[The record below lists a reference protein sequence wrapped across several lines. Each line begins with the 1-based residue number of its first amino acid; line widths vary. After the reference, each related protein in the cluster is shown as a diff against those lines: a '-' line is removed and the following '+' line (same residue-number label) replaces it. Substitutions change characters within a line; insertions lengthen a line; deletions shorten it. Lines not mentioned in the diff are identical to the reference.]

1 MRRDLG
7 RRCLPAAVLSAVIAL
22 AAALSAAE
30 KPVWSDDFSDAGQSK
45 ILENVTRI
53 RACPRVPV
61 MPDARVDKAGIGL
74 FPSILKLPNG
84 NLLVA
89 WHEPKH
95 GVDPEH
101 GRDMVAWSV
110 NRGRTWSDPVLAIDV
125 PGVDDRDPVIR
136 IGPDDR
142 VWLGAAGG
150 HAVYS
155 DDNGRSWSA
164 PIKAGGY
171 PVAVLAGGEFL
182 WTCWGRYP
190 ESFPLRK
197 RKFAYVRGT
206 RLFAGI
212 ADGKIEWD
220 RTKLHFELG
229 DGDEWYVTPTAVP
242 GRLVAMLRQQETG
255 DYYYTSV
262 SEDGGQTFRECW
274 QSRVWH
280 SPTQS
285 RPMLTTMA
293 DGTLVCSYG
302 ERRNNRVMLI
312 ASFDHGETWQ
322 THRKLVICDNRP
334 LMDSDHSYPDTAQ
347 IDDHILMSAWYA
359 RAKVYVNRIDA
370 RFFNDVYA
378 GARLA
383 DTGLPLDE
391 RTVACWSFDE
401 KDGVIAGEPA
411 RYNYGKIAYAERV
424 PGRFGRALRFNGD
437 KAFVQV
443 IDCDVLRV
451 PRRYTLSAWINTEDA
466 SRTQTILDKGDPYY
480 LGIEDGKLTF
490 QTADMRYQSKA
501 SIPSGKW
508 THVAAALWIAN
519 HYTYVSFFI
528 DGKRDSYHKIPGARN
543 YWDAM
548 RRNDRRVD
556 GPPLYQE
563 YYPRLNQRTDAL
575 VIGNGQ
581 GPARKGFLGMID
593 EVRIHEGDLA
603 AEEIERLSAQKFR
616 TSGKIMS
623 APVARPKGKSWATF
637 TADVKTP
644 EGTKIVFSVLD
655 KNGETILP
663 DVAPETDISMVRDA
677 SIRLCAELRT
687 SDPEKTPVLS
697 KWAVHCK

>member
-1 MRRDLG
+1 MTDSVAKAL
-7 RRCLPAAVLSAVIAL
+7 LPVALLLMVLAPAASWP
-22 AAALSAAE
+22 AE
-30 KPVWSDDFSDAGQSK
+30 APVWSDDLSDANQSE
-45 ILENVTRI
+45 ILENVARI

-61 MPDARVDKAGIGL
+61 MPDARVDKAGCGL
-74 FPSILKLPNG
+74 FPSILRLPNG

-110 NRGRTWSDPVLAIDV
+110 NGGRTWSDPVLAIDV
-125 PGVDDRDPVIR
+125 PGVDDRDPVMR
-136 IGPDDR
+136 LGPEGR

-150 HAVYS
+150 YAVYS

-164 PIKAGGY
+164 PLKAGGY

-182 WTCWGRYP
+182 WTCWGGYP
-190 ESFPLRK
+190 EGFPLRK
-197 RKFAYVRGT
+197 RQYAYVRGT
-206 RLFAGI
+206 RVFTGLVG
-212 ADGKIEWD
+212 GKMQWD

-229 DGDEWYVTPTAVP
+229 DGDEWYLAETAVP

-262 SEDGGQTFRECW
+262 STDGARSFKECC
-274 QSRVWH
+274 QSQVWH

-285 RPMLTTMA
+285 RPLLMTMA
-293 DGTLVCSYG
+293 DGTVVCSYG
-302 ERRNNRVMLI
+302 ERQNNRVMLI

-334 LMDSDHSYPDTAQ
+334 LMDSDHSYPDTTQ
-347 IDDHILMSAWYA
+347 IGEHALMSTWYA
-359 RAKVYVNRIDA
+359 RDKVYVNKIDA
-370 RFFNDVYA
+370 RFFKDVCA

-383 DTGLPLDE
+383 HTGLPIDE
-391 RTVACWSFDE
+391 RTVAHWSFDE
-401 KDGVIAGEPA
+401 KDGIIADEPA

-424 PGRFGRALRFNGD
+424 PGRFGRALRFGGE

-451 PRRYTLSAWINTEDA
+451 PRCYTLSAWINTEDA
-466 SRTQTILDKGDPYY
+466 SRNQTILDKGDPYY

-490 QTADMRYQSKA
+490 QTADTRYQSTA
-501 SIPSGKW
+501 AIPPNTW
-508 THVAAALWIAN
+508 THVAAATWIAN

-528 DGKRDSYHKIPGARN
+528 RGERDSYHKIPGARN

-563 YYPRLNQRTDAL
+563 YYPSLNQRLDAL

-581 GPARKGFLGMID
+581 GPGRKGFLGMID
-593 EVRIHEGDLA
+593 EVRIHEGDLTA
-603 AEEIERLSAQKFR
+603 AEIERLSKQEYH

-637 TADVKTP
+637 TADVNTP
-644 EGTKIVFSVLD
+644 EGTTIVFSVLD
-655 KNGETILP
+655 PEGETILP
-663 DVAPETDISMVRDA
+663 DVAPESDISMVRDA

-687 SDPEKTPVLS
+687 SDPTKTPVLS
-697 KWAVHCK
+697 KWAVYCK